1 METIKPRKKRR
12 SKPKIENHYKV
23 LGLRSNSRPERI
35 KENYIKLV
43 KEFPPEQHPE
53 EFERIRRAYEILR
66 DPIKRQEYD
75 LVRKFGG
82 SLEQIAEQAFEYIQQ
97 ENWDKA
103 EALFFD
109 ILKVAPDMIGAR
121 MGLAQIYIAK
131 EDLMSFDQ
139 QVQLLFEGARTEE
152 EKASVLAM
160 KAKMLNDM
168 DYSEEALDVL
178 SLLSETYPDNTDPYR
193 IIYIQVYQALGRE
206 EAALKL
212 FDLEIAAIEDE
223 EPDYIFLFIEWINT
237 MIYLEK
243 WQLTDKVQ
251 KRVRKFLKSIT
262 DEDDKLMV
270 TSSLINEYENYLE
283 GNHFRGASF
292 YMDLLHFMVPK
303 HPFVIENKAN
313 VQELSRIQKEIDRFF
328 DDGEMFPLVSTQA
341 LTWFYEEI
349 GNEEIVAQYKSMIP
363 FEIWQELEQLDEE
376 FAAGI
381 KRIQKKYPLIYRRY
395 KKDWDKLFAE
405 KTSNLNR
412 EVRRRLK

>member
-1 METIKPRKKRR
+1 MDTIKTRKKRR
-12 SKPKIENHYKV
+12 SKPKVENHYKV

-53 EFERIRRAYEILR
+53 EFERIRRAYEVLR
-66 DPIKRQEYD
+66 DPIKRQEYN
-75 LVRKFGG
+75 LIRKFGG
-82 SLEQIAEQAFEYIQQ
+82 SLEQLAEEANEYMQQ

-109 ILKVAPDMIGAR
+109 ILKVAPDMIGAH

-131 EDLMSFDQ
+131 EDLKSFDQ
-139 QVQLLFEGARTEE
+139 QIQLLFESATTEE

-178 SLLSETYPDNTDPYR
+178 NLLSEKYPNNTDPYR
-193 IIYIQVYQALGRE
+193 IIYIQVYQALDRE
-206 EAALKL
+206 EEAMKL

-262 DEDDKLMV
+262 VEDDKLMV
-270 TSSLINEYENYLE
+270 TSSLINECENYIE
-283 GNHFRGASF
+283 GNHFRAASF
-292 YMDLLHFMVPK
+292 YMDLLRFMDPK
-303 HPFVIENKAN
+303 HPFVIENRAN
-313 VQELSRIQKEIDRFF
+313 IQELSRVQKEIDRFF
-328 DDGEMFPLVSTQA
+328 EDGELFPLVATQA
-341 LTWFYEEI
+341 MTWFYEEM
-349 GNEEIVAQYKSMIP
+349 GNEEIVAYHKSMIP
-363 FEIWQELEQLDEE
+363 IEIWHELEQLDEE

-395 KKDWDKLFAE
+395 KNDWDKLFAD

-412 EVRRRLK
+412 EARRRLK